1 VQAKTQTVWRSIPLK
16 KWWRFWIEE
25 VVSPIKNSAV
35 TSKKP
40 TSEPF
45 WAVSEQTTSE
55 SSQDTIFG
63 NLAELWVG
71 EHCVD

>member
-1 VQAKTQTVWRSIPLK
+1 LAQHSLEK
-16 KWWRFWIEE
+16 
-25 VVSPIKNSAV
+25 VVAILDRRGCQPIKNSAV
-35 TSKKP
+35 TSEKP

>member
-1 VQAKTQTVWRSIPLK
+1 MMAILDLKVSSAGQEHRRRLK
-16 KWWRFWIEE
+16 K
-25 VVSPIKNSAV
+25 PL
-35 TSKKP
+35 
-40 TSEPF
+40 SEPF

-55 SSQDTIFG
+55 SSQDTTFG